1 MGRTSFEDLI
11 KTQSWALIIESR
23 NNELDLRIS
32 KMIRN
37 PFLIFIHPLQN
48 DMSKLNQKL
57 NIKYVD
63 MKYEIFS
70 LIDNE

>member
-1 MGRTSFEDLI
+1 MSFEDLI
-11 KTQSWALIIESR
+11 KTQSWTLIIESR
-23 NNELDLRIS
+23 NNELVLRIS
-32 KMIRN
+32 KMN
-37 PFLIFIHPLQN
+37 VKN

>member
-1 MGRTSFEDLI
+1 MGRMSFEDLI
-11 KTQSWALIIESR
+11 KTQSWTLILESR
-23 NNELDLRIS
+23 NNELVLRIS
-32 KMIRN
+32 KMN
-37 PFLIFIHPLQN
+37 VKN